1 MGTGASCR
9 GDLVEA
15 GPDFWGPDPTDRE
28 GLEGEGR
35 VGGHWM
41 GTSTSV
47 DGGQLVSESP
57 ETEKKQPIRTK
68 IRDRHQVS

>member
-15 GPDFWGPDPTDRE
+15 GPDFWGLDTTDRE

-35 VGGHWM
+35 AGGHWR

-47 DGGQLVSESP
+47 DGGQLV
-57 ETEKKQPIRTK
+57 
-68 IRDRHQVS
+68 

>member
-15 GPDFWGPDPTDRE
+15 GPDFWGLDTTDRGGLDTTDRE

-35 VGGHWM
+35 VGGHWR

-47 DGGQLVSESP
+47 DGGQLV
-57 ETEKKQPIRTK
+57 
-68 IRDRHQVS
+68 